1 MAFSQISISAK
12 QDARQYKGED
22 FKRREQAGT
31 SPLRDIRGGPP
42 GGALRKF
49 SLQVIFPASRLSCM
63 LQLFSHLTSCLF
75 VVSCRE
81 GGRRGGRDRR
91 EEPHM
96 ETQLEVICLLMPPVS
111 APPRGPAGSKPH
123 PDTAQQ

>member
-1 MAFSQISISAK
+1 MAFSQIAIFAK
-12 QDARQYKGED
+12 QDARQGED

-31 SPLRDIRGGPP
+31 SPLRDIWGAPP

-81 GGRRGGRDRR
+81 GGAERRPGQERR
-91 EEPHM
+91 AAYGD
-96 ETQLEVICLLMPPVS
+96 TTRSYLLADAAGICTPK
-111 APPRGPAGSKPH
+111 GPCGSRPH